1 MAATKTKSYKRKGV
15 FSRVRKELSKDLLL
29 FTAGALTATIAI
41 ANRRKQKRLKQ
52 RYKQRL
58 KALKQR
64 KRA

>member
-1 MAATKTKSYKRKGV
+1 MAAKKPRSPKRTNV
-15 FSRVRKELSKDLLL
+15 LSRARKELSKDLLL

-52 RYKQRL
+52 RYKQRI
-58 KALKQR
+58 KALKQK